1 MTAVEQNQD
10 EAGAVSAATK
20 ESVPEKAEKEVTEI
34 ERMLGDKLR
43 SPVRIPKAYQPGDT
57 STHALLQVDLSEF
70 GGPLDLLLFLIRK
83 HELDI
88 LDIPIAFIAEQY
100 IKMIDDMTS
109 MPIDVAAEF
118 LVMAAELAHIK
129 SKMLLPPDEGIPVE
143 DEDEDEGDPRA
154 DLVRRLLEYQKYR
167 DAAHDL
173 ADLDRLGRDVFA
185 RQPELIG
192 NDDEFD
198 PGLRGGSIFKLVD
211 TMAEI
216 LDRLEPEAVHEV
228 TADSGTVSDRVV
240 HALAFG
246 KAHGNRFTFWAL
258 LREAKTRQVVVLTFV
273 AILEM
278 ARMGVLKIEII
289 ESEDENEPGAGE
301 IYLVLTGKPPPD
313 DLLRIDEYEDEE
325 EEEE

>member
-1 MTAVEQNQD
+1 MGAASPAPANDDAAAPTAPQE
-10 EAGAVSAATK
+10 EVS
-20 ESVPEKAEKEVTEI
+20 EI

-43 SPVRIPKAYQPGDT
+43 SPVRIPKAYHPGET
-57 STHALLQVDLSEF
+57 STHALLQVELTDF
-70 GGPLDLLLFLIRK
+70 AGPLDLLLFLIRK

-100 IKMIDDMTS
+100 IKMIDELSS

-143 DEDEDEGDPRA
+143 DEEDDDGDPRT

-173 ADLDRLGRDVFA
+173 SDLDRLGRDVFA

-192 NDDEFD
+192 ADEEFD
-198 PGLRGGSIFKLVD
+198 PGLRSGNIFKLVE
-211 TMAEI
+211 TMADI
-216 LDRLEPEAVHEV
+216 LNRLEPEIQHEV
-228 TADSGTVSDRVV
+228 EADPGTVSDRVV
-240 HALAFG
+240 HALEFG
-246 KAHGNRFTFWAL
+246 KTHGNRFSFWDL
-258 LREAKTRQVVVLTFV
+258 LQGAKSRQIIVLTFI

-278 ARMGVLKIEII
+278 ARTRVIKIEMVES
-289 ESEDENEPGAGE
+289 ESEDAEPGTGE
-301 IYLVLTGKPPPD
+301 LVLVLTGETPPS
-313 DLLRIDEYEDEE
+313 DLLNVDTFEDEDGNQE
-325 EEEE
+325 V